1 MKVSKKVIGVEY
13 AIRDIVTAA
22 RRVERTGKKVEYL
35 NIGDPLQFGFTPPQN
50 VKDALTR
57 AVNTDKN
64 HYSQSE
70 GLPELCQEIAK
81 KESSKGF
88 DVDADNVIVTNGVSE
103 GLDMVISSIV
113 EDGDEVLLPG
123 PYYPP
128 YASYVRLHGGIP
140 VEFAVDLK
148 NAKPDMDDLKSK
160 ITDKTVAICIIN
172 PNNPTG
178 TVFDIN
184 SLKELVD
191 IATERNLYLI
201 CDEIYD
207 RIFFEGN
214 FKSIGCVAKDAPVII
229 LNGFSKVHLMSGWRI
244 GYICFNRGCAA
255 LDNLREHLPK
265 LARVRIATNLPVQY
279 AAVESLRG
287 SQGYIDEFVNDLRVR
302 RDYVVKRLNAIDG
315 LSCPVPGGAF
325 YAFPFVKGLLCKL
338 LRIQLKQMYP
348 ILQPDIRC
356 TLENPL
362 RIITGASFA
371 THPILLKFPS
381 KNMRS
386 YISSQIKYKFR
397 SVAIST
403 SSLSEL
409 ISKTVPVGLFGL
421 IIQIATVLSVIF
433 DFKSSMSGFAFFK
446 STANSTGIPP
456 CNRTYEAYGG

>member
-184 SLKELVD
+184 SLKEIID

-315 LSCPVPGGAF
+315 LSCPIPGGAF
-325 YAFPFVKGLLCKL
+325 YAFPKIENPSFGTDVEFVKGLLEQQGVLVVHGSGFGSKYGAGHFRL
-338 LRIQLKQMYP
+338 VYLPP
-348 ILQPDIRC
+348 IT
-356 TLENPL
+356 TLESAMNK
-362 RIITGASFA
+362 IESFCAS
-371 THPILLKFPS
+371 
-381 KNMRS
+381 R
-386 YISSQIKYKFR
+386 Q
-397 SVAIST
+397 
-403 SSLSEL
+403 
-409 ISKTVPVGLFGL
+409 
-421 IIQIATVLSVIF
+421 
-433 DFKSSMSGFAFFK
+433 
-446 STANSTGIPP
+446 
-456 CNRTYEAYGG
+456 